1 MRQACA
7 DERPDQKWIVFDAPV
22 DTLWIESMNSV
33 MDDNKILTLING
45 ERISMPE
52 QVSLLIETQDL
63 AVASPATVSRCGMV
77 FLDTVD
83 LGWRPYVE
91 SWLQKHDNR
100 ELAEHLQR
108 LFDKFVDKLLVF
120 RQKSCKE
127 LVPTAQLNSV
137 ISLCT
142 LFNALATPENGVNPE
157 DPEHYL
163 RMVELWFLFSMIW
176 SICASVDEQSRK
188 KMDNYIRELEGQFP
202 SKDTV
207 YEYYV
212 DVKQKGWTLWEE
224 KLRSG
229 WRYNSALPF
238 YKIMVPTV
246 DTVRYD
252 FIVHSL
258 ISARRPVL
266 LVGPVGTGK
275 TSVAQSVLSKLDPR
289 MYSVLTINMS
299 AQTSSNNVQEIIE
312 SKVEKRTKGVFVP
325 SGGKKMIT
333 FLDDLNMPTKDTFGS
348 QPPLELLRMWLD
360 YGFWYDRQKQ
370 TKKEIRDMFLLAAM
384 GPPGGGRQVIS
395 RRLQGRFNLLNMT
408 FPHESQIKRIFGT
421 MINQKLQDFEE
432 DVKPIGDIMTQA
444 TVEIYEMI
452 STRMLPTP
460 TKIHYLFNLRDISK
474 VFQGLLRAHKDYHDT
489 KAAMTRLWV
498 HECFRVFSDRL
509 VDSRDAEMF
518 KDMLNEKLGTL
529 FDVSFYNLCPNKQ
542 SPIFGDFLRVD
553 NAVYEDIMDFKQLK
567 SFMEASLEDYNN
579 TAGVIA
585 MDLVLFK
592 DAIEHVCRVVRV
604 IRQPRGNMLLVGIGG
619 SGRQSLTRLAAYIL
633 EYEVFQIEI
642 SRHYRQT
649 EFREDLRK
657 LYATAGVDNKPTVF
671 LFTDTQ
677 VVEETFLE
685 DINNILSSGEVPNLY
700 KPEEFEEV
708 RSALA
713 DVAKKDGIVD
723 VPDVMFAYFIERVRN
738 NLHVVLC
745 MSPVGEPFRNRI
757 RQYPAFVNCTTI
769 DWFSEWPKDALL
781 EVSERYLEEVNL
793 GTGDAALEV

>member
-1 MRQACA
+1 
-7 DERPDQKWIVFDAPV
+7 
-22 DTLWIESMNSV
+22 
-33 MDDNKILTLING
+33 
-45 ERISMPE
+45 
-52 QVSLLIETQDL
+52 
-63 AVASPATVSRCGMV
+63 
-77 FLDTVD
+77 
-83 LGWRPYVE
+83 
-91 SWLQKHDNR
+91 
-100 ELAEHLQR
+100 
-108 LFDKFVDKLLVF
+108 
-120 RQKSCKE
+120 
-127 LVPTAQLNSV
+127 
-137 ISLCT
+137 
-142 LFNALATPENGVNPE
+142 
-157 DPEHYL
+157 
-163 RMVELWFLFSMIW
+163 MIW

-212 DVKQKGWTLWEE
+212 DVKQKGWALWEE

-229 WRYNSALPF
+229 WRYNAALPF
-238 YKIMVPTV
+238 YKIVVPTV

-289 MYSVLTINMS
+289 IYSVLTINMS
-299 AQTSSNNVQEIIE
+299 AQTSSSNVQEIIE

-360 YGFWYDRQKQ
+360 YGFWYDRLKQ

-395 RRLQGRFNLLNMT
+395 RRLQSRFNLLNMT
-408 FPHESQIKRIFGT
+408 FPHESQIRRIFGT

-432 DVKPIGDIMTQA
+432 DVKPIGDVMTQA

-509 VDSRDAEMF
+509 VDSKDAETF
-518 KDMLNEKLGTL
+518 KDMLNEKLGTQ
-529 FDVSFYNLCPNKQ
+529 FDVSFHNLCPNKQ

-553 NAVYEDIMDFKQLK
+553 NAVYEDIIDFKQLK
-567 SFMEASLEDYNN
+567 SFMEGSLEDYNN

-585 MDLVLFK
+585 MELVLFK
-592 DAIEHVCRVVRV
+592 DAIEH
-604 IRQPRGNMLLVGIGG
+604 
-619 SGRQSLTRLAAYIL
+619 
-633 EYEVFQIEI
+633 
-642 SRHYRQT
+642 
-649 EFREDLRK
+649 
-657 LYATAGVDNKPTVF
+657 GV
-671 LFTDTQ
+671 
-677 VVEETFLE
+677 
-685 DINNILSSGEVPNLY
+685 
-700 KPEEFEEV
+700 
-708 RSALA
+708 
-713 DVAKKDGIVD
+713 
-723 VPDVMFAYFIERVRN
+723 
-738 NLHVVLC
+738 
-745 MSPVGEPFRNRI
+745 
-757 RQYPAFVNCTTI
+757 
-769 DWFSEWPKDALL
+769 
-781 EVSERYLEEVNL
+781 
-793 GTGDAALEV
+793 